1 MPDDRELTDS
11 VATSTPNTIKVA
23 GGLVALEGVVGVVL
37 ALVLVIR
44 AAFGADQ
51 TIANGVAEAVWFII
65 LGGGVAAAGVALF
78 LGHRWGRSIAVVSQ
92 IVMLPVAWM
101 VISSQQL
108 LYGIPLALA
117 AVATLVLVFLPSSTR
132 WAAEIY

>member
-11 VATSTPNTIKVA
+11 VVTSTPNTVKVA

-37 ALVLVIR
+37 ALVLVLR

-51 TIANGVAEAVWFII
+51 TIANGVAEAVWFIV
-65 LGGGVAAAGVALF
+65 LGGGVAAAGVALL
-78 LGHRWGRSIAVVSQ
+78 LGHRWGRGIAVVSQ
-92 IVMLPVAWM
+92 IVVLPVAWM

-108 LYGIPLALA
+108 LYGIPLGLA
-117 AVATLVLVFLPSSTR
+117 AAATLVLLFLPASTR
-132 WAAEIY
+132 WAAEI